1 MIKLLYAIAK
11 AIPILKKILDKFF
24 GEGRELSASKRRT
37 AKDDM
42 VDNAIADAVASPNE
56 RVRSNEVKQQRKTNG
71 TSGIQKGRVSVPR
84 IRRRSPQDNKS
95 SGV

>member
-11 AIPILKKILDKFF
+11 AIPALKKILDKFF

-42 VDNAIADAVASPNE
+42 VDNAIADAVASPHE
-56 RVRSNEVKQQRKTNG
+56 RVRSNEAKQQRKTNG
-71 TSGIQKGRVSVPR
+71 TSGIQKGRVSVPY

>member
-42 VDNAIADAVASPNE
+42 VDNAIADAVASPHE
-56 RVRSNEVKQQRKTNG
+56 LVRSNEAKQQRKTNG
-71 TSGIQKGRVSVPR
+71 TSGVQKGRVSVPY

>member
-11 AIPILKKILDKFF
+11 AIPALKKILDKFF

-42 VDNAIADAVASPNE
+42 VDNAIADAVASPHV
-56 RVRSNEVKQQRKTNG
+56 RVRERKVKQQRKTNG
-71 TSGIQKGRVSVPR
+71 ASGVQKSSISVPR
-84 IRRRSPQDNKS
+84 IRRRSTQDSES

>member
-11 AIPILKKILDKFF
+11 AIPALKKILDKFF

-42 VDNAIADAVASPNE
+42 VDNAIADALASSSK
-56 RVRSNEVKQQRKTNG
+56 RLRSDKVEQQRETNG
-71 TSGIQKGRVSVPR
+71 ASGVQKSSISIPR
-84 IRRRSPQDNKS
+84 IRKRSTQDSES

>member
-11 AIPILKKILDKFF
+11 AIPALKKILDKFF

-42 VDNAIADAVASPNE
+42 VDNAIADAVASPHE
-56 RVRSNEVKQQRKTNG
+56 RVRGNKVKQQRKTNG
-71 TSGIQKGRVSVPR
+71 ASGIQKGRVSVPR